1 LERDKDKG
9 ERHNCCVA
17 FEAVM
22 SGEYRQVIFLTS
34 ELKATDLKRDG
45 FLSSVFDTFPIGQIW
60 SSLDFVLYLFL
71 RHRRRFPFRE
81 AEDALRDIN
90 SRIKGRKEVVMQ
102 RLTDYNR
109 KLKQI
114 EQALLQLPAF

>member
-1 LERDKDKG
+1 
-9 ERHNCCVA
+9 
-17 FEAVM
+17 M